1 MGVTASS
8 LWLACWV
15 SPTIRCKAQTPLLR
29 FVVDLLY
36 NKLYNKSKLMEFGPR
51 LNFGLYELQT
61 TQYGTYVLNITN
73 SLYSQVKRCVY
84 RT

>member
-1 MGVTASS
+1 
-8 LWLACWV
+8 
-15 SPTIRCKAQTPLLR
+15 
-29 FVVDLLY
+29 VDLLY